1 MSQAGCHDLV
11 NSMRANGDG
20 SGNEPEQ
27 VRFDLRPHH
36 AMHGLAGL
44 WIVLAILNWPGTA
57 CWLIAAFYV
66 WAGWFTRTRRACWPA
81 DVEEFLARWGWAL
94 PRDLPYVVD
103 RNPPIPFRPMTIAEL
118 YRGAVKIVLRNWP
131 TLVGVPAVMHTGFM
145 LALAAILYAVG
156 KIMGSPQTVD
166 LLLAGDG
173 DLRPGAVALILAVV
187 MAFGAVLFPGD
198 GLLISVGAQAADKA
212 VRGERIRF
220 NEVFWGATERKHAVG
235 RLIIAYCLIGA
246 GALLVQFI
254 AVFTGFYVALLP
266 LVVVCAIASVVIGVL
281 LSLAPVILVLEQRA
295 VIDSFRRSIEL
306 CKHAVGRI
314 LAINLVWIT
323 GLVPVV
329 LLCKVTWAV
338 AVIASPVVCG
348 VVRCAQMLAYA
359 DLRMR
364 QDGYAYELRTDWA
377 RNMGWEGLANG

>member
-1 MSQAGCHDLV
+1 MSLAGCHALV
-11 NSMRANGDG
+11 NNVRTTGGG
-20 SGNEPEQ
+20 SANEPGW

-36 AMHGLAGL
+36 AMHALAGL
-44 WIVLAILNWPGTA
+44 WIVLAILTWPGVPCWGVAA
-57 CWLIAAFYV
+57 CYG
-66 WAGWFTRTRRACWPA
+66 WAGWYTRTRRACWPA
-81 DVEEFLARWGWAL
+81 DVEEFLARRGWAL
-94 PRDLPYVVD
+94 PRNRPGVID
-103 RNPPIPFRPMTIAEL
+103 RHPPIPFRPMTIAEL

-131 TLVGVPAVMHTGFM
+131 TLVGVPAVIHTGFVV
-145 LALAAILYAVG
+145 ALAAILYAVG
-156 KIMGSPQTVD
+156 KVMGSPQIVD

-173 DLRPGAVALILAVV
+173 YLRPGAIALILVV
-187 MAFGAVLFPGD
+187 LTAFGAVLFPGD
-198 GLLISVGAQAADKA
+198 GLLISVGAHAADKA

-220 NEVFWGATERKHAVG
+220 DEVFWGATERKYAVG

-246 GALLVQFI
+246 AGLLVQVS
-254 AVFTGFYVALLP
+254 AVFTGFYTALLP
-266 LVVVCAIASVVIGVL
+266 IVVVCAIAWAIISIL

-306 CKHAVGRI
+306 GKHAVGRI

-323 GLVPVV
+323 GLIPVV
-329 LLCKVTWAV
+329 MLCKVSWAV

-364 QDGYAYELRTDWA
+364 QDGYAQELRTDWV
-377 RNMGWEGLANG
+377 RNMGREGLANG